1 MGEEALAQDKI
12 GVWQVGQR
20 FEQDQV
26 DNVAA
31 VQGRSELV
39 KPQHTQISFQVVNVI
54 LCLHFD
60 IPFQLLQVI
69 RVIPY

>member
-1 MGEEALAQDKI
+1 
-12 GVWQVGQR
+12 
-20 FEQDQV
+20 
-26 DNVAA
+26 
-31 VQGRSELV
+31 LV